1 MKKSLLVL
9 ILAVSAFLIPA
20 PKAKAFD
27 PVTLAILT
35 PVAIKAAQVAY
46 PYVMKGLAYGAK
58 HLVKMGK
65 DTLEILYLP
74 WGTVQST
81 IGAPFGGFSSGVK
94 NIVKGTIAPFKL
106 TLDTLLLPLACCG
119 LYGS

>member
-1 MKKSLLVL
+1 MKKTLLVL
-9 ILAVSAFLIPA
+9 VLAVSAFFVFA

-46 PYVMKGLAYGAK
+46 PYVMKGLACGAK
-58 HLVKMGK
+58 HLVTMGK

-74 WGTVQST
+74 WGTIQST
-81 IGAPFGGFSSGVK
+81 IGAPFGGFGPGVK
-94 NIVKGTIAPFKL
+94 NLVKGGIAPFKV
-106 TLDTLLLPLACCG
+106 TLDALLLPLAFCG
-119 LYGS
+119 IYGG